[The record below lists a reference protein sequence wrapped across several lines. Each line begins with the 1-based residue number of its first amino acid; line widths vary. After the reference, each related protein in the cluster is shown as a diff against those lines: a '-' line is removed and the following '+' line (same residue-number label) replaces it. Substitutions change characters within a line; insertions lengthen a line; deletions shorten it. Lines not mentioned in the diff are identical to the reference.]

1 MVVDMANRHK
11 VGDARSQ
18 CGPEHYYYFKEQG
31 KCNGN
36 KEMYRKIE
44 IFRFSVFFLDLL
56 IFPDFVVS
64 VFCIFLASWKESFL
78 KLL

>member
-44 IFRFSVFFLDLL
+44 ISRFSVFFR
-56 IFPDFVVS
+56 FVDFS
-64 VFCIFLASWKESFL
+64 RFCRLCFLYIPGIMER
-78 KLL
+78 KLS